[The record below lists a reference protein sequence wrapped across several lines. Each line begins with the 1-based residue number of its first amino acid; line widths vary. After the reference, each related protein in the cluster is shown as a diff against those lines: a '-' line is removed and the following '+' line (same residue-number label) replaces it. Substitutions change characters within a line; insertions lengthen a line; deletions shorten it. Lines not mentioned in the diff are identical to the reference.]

1 MKFIATLF
9 TAALVT
15 FGAGTAF
22 AGTGNPADCAES
34 DNSIPV
40 GVDCTVDADGVY
52 PPATTTPEVV
62 LPEEGTVPQ
71 PEPTT
76 TPPPPQPTVPPTGLP
91 ATGSDGSTGM
101 IQIAGLFVAGGL
113 LVWIAAR
120 RRNPATAAE

>member
-15 FGAGTAF
+15 FGGASFVAAAPT
-22 AGTGNPADCAES
+22 DCAES
-34 DNSIPV
+34 DDVPP
-40 GVDCTVDADGVY
+40 GADCTVDADGNY
-52 PPATTTPEVV
+52 PVI